1 MRKFTIALVVLATS
15 FAMALGLA
23 EGVVRLYAYV
33 DKGTGATLGHLDP
46 YAVQVEPHGTLGYRQ
61 RPHASL
67 HYINGTVATANAM
80 GFRGPEVPVTPKPG
94 TTRIILLGGSTT
106 HGWGLPDGNS
116 IDDHMRRLLAQKY
129 PGRAFDVINLAL
141 DGYDNLQ
148 NLERLRSDGLRLSPN
163 IVILNDGINDVRNAW
178 LPNLKPNDPRTLIW
192 EPVLERM
199 RREQAQGGPGL
210 WTRVKHYSVLAR
222 IPGFIRDQRRLAT
235 ELASKAAA
243 NGKASAAMATGAV
256 QAGDHAGGP
265 PYPEAADFFE
275 RYGRQIVTESLAS
288 GASVLL
294 STPASALPMYRDTTT
309 STQSYWVHNAKTTQ
323 LLRDELAR
331 RLQRIAADEQKLGH
345 PVRYVAPKITD
356 LKLYLDDCHLTS
368 EGNAV
373 EAAVFVD
380 AIAPFIEAPARK

>member
-1 MRKFTIALVVLATS
+1 MRKFTVAMVALAIS
-15 FAMALGLA
+15 FALALGLA
-23 EGVVRLYAYV
+23 EGVVRIFTRV
-33 DKGTGATLGHLDP
+33 NKTTGATLGYLDP

-61 RPHASL
+61 RPHAQL
-67 HYINGTVATANAM
+67 HYVNGTVATANGM
-80 GFRGPEVPVTPKPG
+80 GFRGPEVPVQPAPG

-106 HGWGLPDGNS
+106 HGWGLPDGNA

-129 PGRAFDVINLAL
+129 PGRTFDVINLAL

-148 NLERLRSDGLRLSPN
+148 NLERLRSDGFRLSPN

-192 EPVLERM
+192 EPVLERL
-199 RREQAQGGPGL
+199 RWEQANGGPAL
-210 WTRVKHYSVLAR
+210 WTRVKHYLVLAR
-222 IPGFIRDQRRLAT
+222 IPGYIRDQRRLAA
-235 ELASKAAA
+235 ELASKAQQ
-243 NGKASAAMATGAV
+243 NGKASAALSAGAV
-256 QAGDHAGGP
+256 QAGSHDGGP

-275 RYGRQIVTESLAS
+275 RYGRVIVQESLAH

-294 STPASALPMYRDTTT
+294 STPASALPRYPDTTT

-331 RLQRIAADEQKLGH
+331 RLQLIAADEQKLGH
-345 PVRYVAPKITD
+345 PVRYAAPKITD
-356 LKLYLDDCHLTS
+356 LKLFLDDCHLTS
-368 EGNAV
+368 EGNAL

-380 AIAPFIEAPARK
+380 AIAPFIEATPRK